1 MSDLLILNCPPRV
14 AQPLTEELMDM
25 LEEAHVPAGV
35 LYGVSNKAHDGFVIL
50 FSAQRFPSNFIE
62 SINQDEE
69 ISDYI
74 LCREEHT
81 TAEVQPS

>member
-1 MSDLLILNCPPRV
+1 MSDLLIINCPPRIV
-14 AQPLTEELMDM
+14 ENLTDELMDD
-25 LEEAHVPAGV
+25 LKEAHVTAEI
-35 LYGVSNKAHDGFVIL
+35 LYGISSKAHDGFVIL